1 MTDLEQRNHSGLVLP
16 EEIALAIGSA
26 TKSVM
31 LDELSEAK
39 SRIEEMQ

>member
-1 MTDLEQRNHSGLVLP
+1 MTDPEQGNHSGLLIP
-16 EEIALAIGSA
+16 EEMALAIGSA
-26 TKSVM
+26 AKSVM